1 MITDFVLWVKN
12 LEVFKYTIKILSFMG
27 EIRAFAKLFSQK
39 ITYSAKIKFGMRTK
53 LILENYKCR
62 KLFS

>member
-27 EIRAFAKLFSQK
+27 ELRAFAKLFSQK
-39 ITYSAKIKFGMRTK
+39 ITHSAKI
-53 LILENYKCR
+53 
-62 KLFS
+62 